1 MFAHVTA
8 GIVDGVGQPPILVQQ
23 DGRWWDLRA
32 RDAATLALVG
42 WYTVQ
47 ETTRPVDTAT
57 HTSTPVFTFNATV
70 VVQSWTVVAK
80 TAEQIA
86 SDLATSNSNTI
97 RQLLNDTMPIL
108 DTITNTT
115 NANMTGNTA
124 AAAIKDEARA
134 LRRIIRLLTDNLTA
148 TN

>member
-1 MFAHVTA
+1 MYAHVTA
-8 GIVDGVGQPPILVQQ
+8 GTVDSVGQPPQLVYQ
-23 DGRWWDLRA
+23 DGRWWDLRD
-32 RDAATLALVG
+32 RDPVTLALVG
-42 WYTVQ
+42 WYLVT
-47 ETTRPVDTAT
+47 ETTRPADTAT
-57 HTSTPVFTFNATV
+57 NTSTAAYTFNGSA

-80 TAEQIA
+80 TPEQIA
-86 SDLATSNSNTI
+86 ADTAASNSNTI

-115 NANMTGNTA
+115 NANMSGNTA

-134 LRRIIRLLTDNLTA
+134 IRRIIRLLTDNLAA

>member
-1 MFAHVTA
+1 MFAHVAA
-8 GIVDGVGQPPILVQQ
+8 GIVDSVGNPPQLVFV
-23 DGRWWDLRA
+23 DGRWWDLRD
-32 RDAATLALVG
+32 RDPVTLALVG
-42 WYTVQ
+42 WYTVT
-47 ETTRPVDTAT
+47 EATRPADTAT
-57 HTSTPVFTFNATV
+57 HTSTPVFTFNGTT

-86 SDLATSNSNTI
+86 DDLAQSNANTI
-97 RQLLNDTMPIL
+97 RQLLNDTMPTL

-134 LRRIIRLLTDNLTA
+134 IRRVIRLLTNNLAA